1 MKRILCLIL
10 ALLLITLSGCHYG
23 KSGDILEPVE
33 FYYPRTSRSFVYGTE
48 NGVITAE
55 IREAAGHVD
64 DLNYLLT
71 MYFYGPQD
79 DNLRSP
85 FPAGCTLRG
94 MCVEDDT
101 LYIRLSESFTTL
113 EGTELTL
120 ACAALANT
128 CFSLTDFTRVC
139 IDSRS
144 DKKTVSMILDK
155 DSLLFADT
163 TPLEE
168 AATPENPQ

>member
-1 MKRILCLIL
+1 MKRVICLML
-10 ALLLITLSGCHYG
+10 ALLLLLLTGCQYNESGG
-23 KSGDILEPVE
+23 ILEPVE
-33 FYYPRTSRSFVYGTE
+33 FYYPRKSASFIYGTE
-48 NGVITAE
+48 NGVLTAE
-55 IREAAGHVD
+55 IREASGHVD

-85 FPAGCTLRG
+85 FPAGCALRG
-94 MCVEDDT
+94 IRVEDDT

-128 CFSLTDFTRVC
+128 CFSITDFTSVC
-139 IDSRS
+139 IDSKS
-144 DKKTVSMILDK
+144 DKRTVSMMLDK
-155 DSLLFADT
+155 DSLLFADS

-168 AATPENPQ
+168 AASPENPQ

>member
-10 ALLLITLSGCHYG
+10 ALLLVTLSGCHYRKG
-23 KSGDILEPVE
+23 GDILEPVE
-33 FYYPRTSRSFVYGTE
+33 FYYPRKSASFIYGTE
-48 NGVITAE
+48 NGVLTAE
-55 IREAAGHVD
+55 IREASGHVD

-85 FPAGCTLRG
+85 FPAGCALRG
-94 MCVEDDT
+94 IRVEDDT

-128 CFSLTDFTRVC
+128 CFSITDFTSVC
-139 IDSRS
+139 IDSKS
-144 DKKTVSMILDK
+144 DKRTVSMMLDK
-155 DSLLFADT
+155 DSLLFADS

-168 AATPENPQ
+168 AASPENPQ